1 MATTRACDIKEA
13 RSKFIYNVCNAEIKF
28 IENNEALTSI
38 EGKNSVF
45 DILRAK
51 CRFVENRIAI
61 LKTMIAKQQATKGNL
76 IKKSGAKSKSVV
88 ASQKTEVAANSVVI
102 EEDVTAS
109 I

>member
-13 RSKFIYNVCNAEIKF
+13 RSKFAYNVCNAELKF

-45 DILRAK
+45 GILRAK
-51 CRFVENRIAI
+51 CRFVENRIAL

-76 IKKSGAKSKSVV
+76 IKKSGAKSKRVV
-88 ASQKTEVAANSVVI
+88 ASQKTEVAANPVVA
-102 EEDVTAS
+102 EDDVIAS